1 MGNRRNLRND
11 DNKRNIR
18 WVSTAEAAQMLGVTT
33 NTVRRWILQGKIR
46 GKKIIGRWK
55 IPAEEID
62 RLLNQ

>member
-18 WVSTAEAAQMLGVTT
+18 WVSTAEAARLLGVTT

-62 RLLNQ
+62 RLLHQ